1 MDPTLVWENTTNM
14 SSTPTEQMSPT
25 PSAITT
31 NLAKVQPNN
40 ILVVNLFQSNEIK
53 LKCPTMQIDVMMNA
67 KEEGE
72 RRHLLQK
79 MLPIIEQEDPYMI
92 WLFSQQKNIKIV
104 KTTTVGWVEGVSL
117 PFFLLSMTM
126 LVSMVNKEII

>member
-92 WLFSQQKNIKIV
+92 
-104 KTTTVGWVEGVSL
+104 
-117 PFFLLSMTM
+117 
-126 LVSMVNKEII
+126 